1 MLKSA
6 TLVSGASHTSDSPV
20 SAVVN
25 SAANPVENRT
35 GGRTASDSPSLPA
48 PSYLSDYAP
57 SNLADS
63 AAPISGSA
71 AVAFPIPGATPAFPE
86 TDNKPG
92 FGGGCRRGIETLS
105 AYLDGELDSDSQTEV
120 ANHLNNC
127 PQCADAFDALLATDR
142 MIQREWRNAPLPSAS
157 EMRFALDSIMD
168 ALPPVPAAPPVFA
181 PRRVHARFRWMRF
194 ATGIASIIALL
205 GLLWSTY
212 RFGFAQG
219 RSSLSMPFAPRR
231 QSRIENLKVL
241 LKAAAV
247 PKTDYGS
254 ARFVGAAPC
263 LSGLFPRAE
272 SLQFVR

>member
-6 TLVSGASHTSDSPV
+6 TLVSGASQTSDSPV

-25 SAANPVENRT
+25 TTVNQPENRT
-35 GGRTASDSPSLPA
+35 GDRMANNAPSLPA
-48 PSYLSDYAP
+48 PSYLSD
-57 SNLADS
+57 SV
-63 AAPISGSA
+63 SGP
-71 AVAFPIPGATPAFPE
+71 AFPKPGANPAFPE
-86 TDNKPG
+86 TGVKTGN
-92 FGGGCRRGIETLS
+92 GGCRRGIETLC
-105 AYLDGELDSDSQTEV
+105 AYLDGELDSDSQAEV
-120 ANHLNNC
+120 ADHLNNC

-142 MIQREWRNAPLPSAS
+142 MIQREWRDAPLPSAS
-157 EMRFALDSIMD
+157 EIRFALDSIMD
-168 ALPPVPAAPPVFA
+168 ALPPLPDAPPVFA

-219 RSSLSMPFAPRR
+219 RSSLAPSLSPRR

-241 LKAAAV
+241 LKSAAL

-263 LSGLFPRAE
+263 LSGLFPRAD

>member
-25 SAANPVENRT
+25 SAGNTLENRT
-35 GGRTASDSPSLPA
+35 GGRTAMNTPELPA
-48 PSYLSDYAP
+48 PSYLP
-57 SNLADS
+57 DS
-63 AAPISGSA
+63 
-71 AVAFPIPGATPAFPE
+71 IPGFMAP
-86 TDNKPG
+86 KPG
-92 FGGGCRRGIETLS
+92 ASADFPGTGNNTTGNGGPCRRGIETLS
-105 AYLDGELDSDSQTEV
+105 AYLDGELDSDSQAEV

-142 MIQREWRNAPLPSAS
+142 MIQREWRDAPLPSAS

-194 ATGIASIIALL
+194 VTGIASIIALL

-219 RSSLSMPFAPRR
+219 RTSLSAPFAPRR

-241 LKAAAV
+241 LKSAAV

-254 ARFVGAAPC
+254 ARLLGAAPC
-263 LSGLFPRAE
+263 LSGWFPRAG